1 MASWFGGF
9 SAVGMGGL
17 GADPATSKPV
27 TSTGTP
33 QPRAKWRLYDRGML
47 GEDLSG
53 RFDYLFEPLEV
64 DESAGNG
71 DDMTAGAPEHDDGD
85 DGRWSRRIVLI
96 GVVLATIAVA
106 VATVIVLLQPAQ
118 RTQLVVTPSD
128 SRPPSTTMSPAISR
142 SMPTSTAQPVPVI
155 PATVSTSAVQ
165 TSAAT
170 PTVEPQ
176 RPPVRGPTT
185 VASEPPPAPMPPSA
199 TTRAP
204 ISVSPESR
212 PPFPDQSPPRN
223 SDQRG
228 GLLGGL
234 L

>member
-1 MASWFGGF
+1 
-9 SAVGMGGL
+9 
-17 GADPATSKPV
+17 
-27 TSTGTP
+27 
-33 QPRAKWRLYDRGML
+33 ML

-53 RFDYLFEPLEV
+53 RFDYLFAPLEV

-71 DDMTAGAPEHDDGD
+71 DDMTAGAPEHDEDD
-85 DGRWSRRIVLI
+85 DGRWSRRIILI
-96 GVVLATIAVA
+96 G
-106 VATVIVLLQPAQ
+106 
-118 RTQLVVTPSD
+118 
-128 SRPPSTTMSPAISR
+128 
-142 SMPTSTAQPVPVI
+142 AQPVPVT
-155 PATVSTSAVQ
+155 PATVSTSAVP

-176 RPPVRGPTT
+176 RPPVREPTT
-185 VASEPPPAPMPPSA
+185 VASGPPPAPMPPSA

-212 PPFPDQSPPRN
+212 PPFPNQNPPGDN
-223 SDQRG
+223 NQRG